1 MKVLFLAFSSVASR
15 SKRLSE
21 KLGSELVYYKDR
33 FPYVF
38 SLFFS
43 SIKILRINPDW
54 LIIQAT
60 QGFIVFIFS
69 ILKKFLKFK
78 LIADLHT
85 GLIVNTG
92 IKSKILNLSFINYL
106 KYFDLI
112 LIHNELIK
120 KIIPVSIKHRSLLVY
135 DPLLNDCESLYLKK
149 EKLLVFTTVMLKPDE
164 MLDDLIEA
172 AKHLKDEALF
182 ICTGKKVKLKGI
194 KSLGYLKYNDYLRI
208 MKTADIVIAM
218 TKREYTSLSILFE
231 AISLGK
237 CLIVSNTKA
246 LKEICRDSVVY
257 FKDYKDLIN
266 NITLLKDDKL
276 RLSFEN
282 KVKEL
287 RKELAEMEE
296 RRIAF
301 LKKLL
306 RLG

>member
-120 KIIPVSIKHRSLLVY
+120 K
-135 DPLLNDCESLYLKK
+135 LYLFQ
-149 EKLLVFTTVMLKPDE
+149 LN
-164 MLDDLIEA
+164 IE
-172 AKHLKDEALF
+172 
-182 ICTGKKVKLKGI
+182 
-194 KSLGYLKYNDYLRI
+194 
-208 MKTADIVIAM
+208 
-218 TKREYTSLSILFE
+218 
-231 AISLGK
+231 
-237 CLIVSNTKA
+237 
-246 LKEICRDSVVY
+246 VY
-257 FKDYKDLIN
+257 
-266 NITLLKDDKL
+266 
-276 RLSFEN
+276 
-282 KVKEL
+282 
-287 RKELAEMEE
+287 
-296 RRIAF
+296 
-301 LKKLL
+301 
-306 RLG
+306 

>member
-1 MKVLFLAFSSVASR
+1 
-15 SKRLSE
+15 
-21 KLGSELVYYKDR
+21 
-33 FPYVF
+33 
-38 SLFFS
+38 
-43 SIKILRINPDW
+43 
-54 LIIQAT
+54 
-60 QGFIVFIFS
+60 
-69 ILKKFLKFK
+69 
-78 LIADLHT
+78 
-85 GLIVNTG
+85 
-92 IKSKILNLSFINYL
+92 
-106 KYFDLI
+106 
-112 LIHNELIK
+112 
-120 KIIPVSIKHRSLLVY
+120 
-135 DPLLNDCESLYLKK
+135 
-149 EKLLVFTTVMLKPDE
+149 
-164 MLDDLIEA
+164 
-172 AKHLKDEALF
+172 
-182 ICTGKKVKLKGI
+182 
-194 KSLGYLKYNDYLRI
+194 